1 MDLNAK
7 TILDHKVVAVVNLIW
22 AIFHIWIAIEIEE
35 DYGFL
40 AIVIV
45 FVLIFIGTYRIS
57 ENIAR
62 YVFLVIGLLYLFPL
76 VVGVIPTLTSSDS
89 SMDDIVGSLIWLV
102 VIAWT
107 FMAGTAQWTGLGKS
121 ESEASECP
129 QRLRRLFAALTPPD
143 GIDRKKQPLHA
154 RTREKGHFLG
164 KYC

>member
-7 TILDHKVVAVVNLIW
+7 TILNHKVVTVVNLIW

-45 FVLIFIGTYRIS
+45 FVLIFIGTYMIS

-76 VVGVIPTLTSSDS
+76 VEGVIPTLTSSDS
-89 SMDDIVGSLIWLV
+89 SMFDTVGSLIWLV

-107 FMAGTAQWTGLGKS
+107 LMAGTVQWTGLGKS
-121 ESEASECP
+121 ESEASE
-129 QRLRRLFAALTPPD
+129 
-143 GIDRKKQPLHA
+143 
-154 RTREKGHFLG
+154 
-164 KYC
+164 

>member
-7 TILDHKVVAVVNLIW
+7 TILNHKVVAIVNLIW
-22 AIFHIWIAIEIEE
+22 AIFHIWIALEIEE

-45 FVLIFIGTYRIS
+45 FVLIFIGTYMIR

-76 VVGVIPTLTSSDS
+76 VEGVIPTLTSSDS
-89 SMDDIVGSLIWLV
+89 SMFDIVGSLIWLV

-107 FMAGTAQWTGLGKS
+107 LMAGTAQWTGLGKS
-121 ESEASECP
+121 ESEASE
-129 QRLRRLFAALTPPD
+129 
-143 GIDRKKQPLHA
+143 
-154 RTREKGHFLG
+154 
-164 KYC
+164 

>member
-7 TILDHKVVAVVNLIW
+7 TILNHKVVTVVNLIW

-45 FVLIFIGTYRIS
+45 FVLIFIGTYMIS

-76 VVGVIPTLTSSDS
+76 VEGVIPTLTSSDS
-89 SMDDIVGSLIWLV
+89 SMFDIVGSLIWLV
-102 VIAWT
+102 VIVWT
-107 FMAGTAQWTGLGKS
+107 LMAGTVQWTGLGKS
-121 ESEASECP
+121 ESEASE
-129 QRLRRLFAALTPPD
+129 
-143 GIDRKKQPLHA
+143 
-154 RTREKGHFLG
+154 
-164 KYC
+164 

>member
-7 TILDHKVVAVVNLIW
+7 TILNHKVVTVVNLIW

-45 FVLIFIGTYRIS
+45 FVLIFIGTYMIS

-76 VVGVIPTLTSSDS
+76 VEGVIPTLTSSDS
-89 SMDDIVGSLIWLV
+89 SMFDTVGSLIWLV

-107 FMAGTAQWTGLGKS
+107 LMAGTAQWTGLGKS
-121 ESEASECP
+121 ESEASE
-129 QRLRRLFAALTPPD
+129 
-143 GIDRKKQPLHA
+143 
-154 RTREKGHFLG
+154 
-164 KYC
+164 

>member
-7 TILDHKVVAVVNLIW
+7 TILNHKVVAIVNLIW

-45 FVLIFIGTYRIS
+45 FVLIFIGTYMIR

-62 YVFLVIGLLYLFPL
+62 YVFLVIVLLYLFPL
-76 VVGVIPTLTSSDS
+76 VEGVIPTLKSSDS
-89 SMDDIVGSLIWLV
+89 SMFDIVGSLIWLV

-107 FMAGTAQWTGLGKS
+107 FMAGTA
-121 ESEASECP
+121 P
-129 QRLRRLFAALTPPD
+129 M
-143 GIDRKKQPLHA
+143 DRYRKI
-154 RTREKGHFLG
+154 RI
-164 KYC
+164 

>member
-7 TILDHKVVAVVNLIW
+7 TILNHKVVTVVNLIW

-45 FVLIFIGTYRIS
+45 FVLIFIGTYMIS
-57 ENIAR
+57 EKIAR

-76 VVGVIPTLTSSDS
+76 VEGVIPTLTSSDS
-89 SMDDIVGSLIWLV
+89 SMFDIVGSLIWLV

-107 FMAGTAQWTGLGKS
+107 LMAGTVQWTGLGKS
-121 ESEASECP
+121 ESEASE
-129 QRLRRLFAALTPPD
+129 
-143 GIDRKKQPLHA
+143 
-154 RTREKGHFLG
+154 
-164 KYC
+164 

>member
-7 TILDHKVVAVVNLIW
+7 TILNHKVVAVVNLIW

-62 YVFLVIGLLYLFPL
+62 HVFLVIGLLYLFPL

-89 SMDDIVGSLIWLV
+89 SMFDRVGSLIWLV

-107 FMAGTAQWTGLGKS
+107 LMAGTAQWTGFGKS
-121 ESEASECP
+121 ESEVSE
-129 QRLRRLFAALTPPD
+129 
-143 GIDRKKQPLHA
+143 
-154 RTREKGHFLG
+154 
-164 KYC
+164 

>member
-7 TILDHKVVAVVNLIW
+7 TILNHKVVTVVNLIW

-45 FVLIFIGTYRIS
+45 FVLIFIGTYMIS

-76 VVGVIPTLTSSDS
+76 VEGVIPTLTSSDS
-89 SMDDIVGSLIWLV
+89 SMFDTVGSLIWLV

-107 FMAGTAQWTGLGKS
+107 LLAGTAQWTGLGKS
-121 ESEASECP
+121 ESETSE
-129 QRLRRLFAALTPPD
+129 
-143 GIDRKKQPLHA
+143 
-154 RTREKGHFLG
+154 
-164 KYC
+164 

>member
-7 TILDHKVVAVVNLIW
+7 TILNHKVVAIVNLIW

-45 FVLIFIGTYRIS
+45 FVLIFIGTYMIS
-57 ENIAR
+57 EKIAR

-76 VVGVIPTLTSSDS
+76 VEGVIPTLTSSDS
-89 SMDDIVGSLIWLV
+89 SMFDIVGSLIWLV

-107 FMAGTAQWTGLGKS
+107 LMAGTAQWTGLGKS
-121 ESEASECP
+121 ESEVSE
-129 QRLRRLFAALTPPD
+129 
-143 GIDRKKQPLHA
+143 
-154 RTREKGHFLG
+154 
-164 KYC
+164 